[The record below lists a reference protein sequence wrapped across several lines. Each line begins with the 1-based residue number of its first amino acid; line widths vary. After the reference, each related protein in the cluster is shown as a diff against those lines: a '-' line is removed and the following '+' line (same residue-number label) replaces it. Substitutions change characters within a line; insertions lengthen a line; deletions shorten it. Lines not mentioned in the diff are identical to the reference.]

1 MGKSAK
7 LALKIVPWS
16 IVGLLALA
24 GMTLALLSDPAKFLQ
39 FIITGISVGM
49 VYALI
54 ALGFALIWKSS
65 SVANLALGQ
74 IVLISA
80 WFNYSMFVDRGLP
93 VYLAFL
99 LVIVFSVFLG
109 WIIERLTLRPLI
121 GQPILSLI
129 AVTLG
134 VGYFLEGLV
143 TFIWPQSTAGF
154 GDKQIFPKDVIHI
167 GPAVISQ
174 EYAWVILI
182 CLIIFV
188 LLTLFFRYHKM
199 GIAMRATADDQMA
212 VQACGIPVTK
222 VFSTSW
228 MLACMVAAIG
238 GVLISSI
245 GGISHGLVETGLKSF
260 SVVILGGLD
269 SFIGA
274 MVAGPIIGLAET
286 VGGGYLGT
294 IISWGGIRDIIPF
307 VIIIIVM
314 TFKPYG
320 LFGEKRIER
329 I

>member
-1 MGKSAK
+1 MNWAE
-7 LALKIVPWS
+7 L
-16 IVGLLALA
+16 
-24 GMTLALLSDPAKFLQ
+24 LQ
-39 FIITGISVGM
+39 FVITGISVGM

-80 WFNYSMFVDRGLP
+80 WFNYSMFVSAGLP
-93 VYLAFL
+93 AYVSFL
-99 LVIVFSVFLG
+99 LVAVFAVLLG
-109 WIIERLTLRPLI
+109 WIIERFALRPLI

-134 VGYFLEGLV
+134 IGYFLEGLV
-143 TFIWPQSTAGF
+143 TFIWPASTAGF
-154 GDKQIFPKDVIHI
+154 GDRQIFPKDVIHI

-174 EYAWVILI
+174 EYVWVMVI
-182 CLIIFV
+182 CVVIF
-188 LLTLFFRYHKM
+188 LMLTLFFRFHKM

-212 VQACGIPVTK
+212 VQACGIPVTR

-228 MLACMVAAIG
+228 MLACLVAAIG

-245 GGISHGLVETGLKSF
+245 GGISHGLVDTGLKSF

-274 MVAGPIIGLAET
+274 MVAGPAIGLAET
-286 VGGGYLGT
+286 LGGGYLSR
-294 IISWGGIRDIIPF
+294 IIEWGGLKDVIPF

-314 TFKPYG
+314 VIKPYG